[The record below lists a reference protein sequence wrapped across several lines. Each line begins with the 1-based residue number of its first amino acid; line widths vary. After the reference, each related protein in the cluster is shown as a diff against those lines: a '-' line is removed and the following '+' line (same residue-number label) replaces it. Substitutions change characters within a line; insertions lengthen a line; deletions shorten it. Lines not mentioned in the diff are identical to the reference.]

1 MIIQHKTLKN
11 ELLYLIGRATAPMS
25 SAELY
30 DKCELADEIAKVAKA
45 VATLQSDGK
54 IVRVAGEGRA
64 RYTLAAGVP
73 APAPAGKEGRSR
85 AVQKDDAA
93 AAAAQSAPMTGIRPA
108 AEPELPELPVLDI
121 PNLGDHLAGLAG
133 AAGKTVRRPAPV
145 AAGDDEIGKGL
156 DLVEQQVSAERL
168 ADAIIARLK
177 RQLAPTLCELEA
189 AAGMDRLN
197 VHIHIEQVD
206 FHLGGL

>member
-30 DKCELADEIAKVAKA
+30 DKCALADEIAKVAKA

-54 IVRVAGEGRA
+54 IVRVAGDGRA

-73 APAPAGKEGRSR
+73 APAPAGKEGRSK

-93 AAAAQSAPMTGIRPA
+93 AAQSAPLTGIRPA
-108 AEPELPELPVLDI
+108 AEPELPELPELPVLDI
-121 PNLGDHLAGLAG
+121 PNLGDHLAG
-133 AAGKTVRRPAPV
+133 AAGKTVRRPAP
-145 AAGDDEIGKGL
+145 ATAHDDEVGKGL
-156 DLVEQQVSAERL
+156 DLVEQQNSAERL

-206 FHLGGL
+206 VHLGGL